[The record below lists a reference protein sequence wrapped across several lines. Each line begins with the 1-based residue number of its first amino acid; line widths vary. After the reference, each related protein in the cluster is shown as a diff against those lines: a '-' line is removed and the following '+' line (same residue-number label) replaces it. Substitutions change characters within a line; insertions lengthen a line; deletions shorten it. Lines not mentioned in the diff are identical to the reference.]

1 MLSGRAYHT
10 SIDLGVLDRAWRLA
24 RRGKRAR
31 VDVARFEMDVERRL
45 VALCERLARRA
56 WRPSPYR
63 VFTVRDP
70 VVRTIAA
77 LPFEDRVV
85 QHALMA
91 FVAPRIERSL
101 AAQTWACLP
110 ERGSHRALAWVA
122 EHARRRRWCLRLD
135 VRKFFPSVDHAV
147 LREALARLHPPGEE
161 QLRWLEDLLL
171 DHPGPFERATFWFA
185 GDDLFAGL
193 RPRGLPIGNLT
204 SQWWAN
210 LVLSPLDHMLAN
222 HLGVREFAR
231 YMDDVVVLDDDRA
244 RLERIWQAYDA
255 GLARVRLK
263 LHPTKCEIRATRDG
277 FAFLG
282 FRIRRTDV
290 GVAVHLADESVERF
304 RARMA
309 EIMARYEVG
318 AVEPEEVRSRV
329 MAWRGHAMHGHTRAL
344 CRKVLD
350 ELVFVRRRSGTDGGI
365 GGHGE

>member
-1 MLSGRAYHT
+1 VLPGRAYHT
-10 SIDLGVLDRAWRLA
+10 SIDLGVLDCAWRLA

-31 VDVARFEMDVERRL
+31 VDVARFEIELERRL

-56 WRPSPYR
+56 WRPSPYL

-77 LPFEDRVV
+77 LPFEDRVA

-101 AAQTWACLP
+101 VAQTWACLP

-147 LREALARLHPPGEE
+147 LRRALARL
-161 QLRWLEDLLL
+161 Q
-171 DHPGPFERATFWFA
+171 
-185 GDDLFAGL
+185 
-193 RPRGLPIGNLT
+193 
-204 SQWWAN
+204 S
-210 LVLSPLDHMLAN
+210 
-222 HLGVREFAR
+222 
-231 YMDDVVVLDDDRA
+231 
-244 RLERIWQAYDA
+244 
-255 GLARVRLK
+255 
-263 LHPTKCEIRATRDG
+263 
-277 FAFLG
+277 
-282 FRIRRTDV
+282 
-290 GVAVHLADESVERF
+290 VHLADEAVERF

-309 EIMARYEVG
+309 ELVARYEVG

-329 MAWRGHAMHGHTRAL
+329 MAWRGHAMHGHTHAL

-350 ELVFVRRRSGTDGGI
+350 ELVFVRKTPPRL
-365 GGHGE
+365 